1 MLHMGQGRLDE
12 AVADLQT
19 ALEIALDAGN
29 LRFETNV
36 HRYMGDLAQLQGC
49 LDEALQQFERALV
62 LAREASYRSGEGQ
75 VLACL
80 WRLHNVLGRMAEA
93 HREPS
98 GSEFILRE
106 VQDPLN
112 PCAAALPFRRV
123 RTRGRRPERRGP
135 ASVEAISLAQG
146 LAARADSERGREI
159 VKLRAALQAGA
170 SGTALA

>member
-80 WRLHNVLGRMAEA
+80 WRLHTVLGRMAEA
-93 HREPS
+93 RREPS
-98 GSEFILRE
+98 DSEFILRE

-112 PCAAALPFRRV
+112 LALLLCHFGEYERVAGDLNAAGQHLSRLFPWRKGWRRAP
-123 RTRGRRPERRGP
+123 TPSSAGR
-135 ASVEAISLAQG
+135 
-146 LAARADSERGREI
+146 
-159 VKLRAALQAGA
+159 
-170 SGTALA
+170 